1 MNHYTVK
8 YINDLGEEDKVTVL
22 GNSLND
28 ALVLFEDSRWLFDAK
43 ELISIEPE
51 KIP

>member
-51 KIP
+51 EFS

>member
-8 YINDLGEEDKVTVL
+8 YLNGLGEEDKITVL
-22 GNSLND
+22 GSSLND
-28 ALVLFEDSRWLFDAK
+28 ALVLFEDSRWLFNAK